1 MPCKFFSVQRSR
13 HRDLF
18 VPIFTVNLMLIA
30 CATTARAQGPSSL
43 SGNGEISGTVLW
55 KSDNRPAVQVAV
67 SLRSRAAGVFRS
79 ILTDFE
85 GRFDVPGLPP
95 GPYEVTAEEAGYDPV
110 LTKVQVEGSVP
121 NVVLRLQP
129 TLQHS
134 AARNNATVSVRELKI
149 PGKAKNEYQ
158 RGLQDLNKN
167 DLKGSLVHFTKAV
180 SAFPEYYEAH
190 YHAGVAELRMGHKEE
205 ALQAFQLAVELSEGR
220 YARAEFGVAAILCE
234 SGKAGEAEPIVRRG
248 LEIDDSLPEGHVLLG
263 IALLGLHRPEE
274 AERSAREALLR
285 SSDYGPAYL
294 VLSEVHASRSEYQE
308 QLADLE
314 TYLRLQPSGPERT
327 RAIVARDIA
336 LRRLA
341 NLRLQQGTLPN

>member
-1 MPCKFFSVQRSR
+1 MPCKSFCIQRSVYR
-13 HRDLF
+13 YLF
-18 VPIFTVNLMLIA
+18 VSIFFVNLVLSA
-30 CATTARAQGPSSL
+30 CATTARAQTPSSL
-43 SGNGEISGTVLW
+43 SANGEISGTVLW

-67 SLRSRAAGVFRS
+67 SLRSHAAGVFRS

-85 GRFDVPGLPP
+85 GRFDVAGLPP

-110 LTKVQVEGSVP
+110 LTKVQVEGHVP
-121 NVVLRLQP
+121 NVFPRLQP
-129 TLQHS
+129 ALPHV
-134 AARNNATVSVRELKI
+134 AARNSATVSVRELKI
-149 PGKAKNEYQ
+149 PGKAKDAYQ

-167 DLKGSLVHFTKAV
+167 NLKGSLVHFTKAI

-205 ALQAFQLAVELSEGR
+205 ALQAFQLAVELSEGK
-220 YARAEFGVAAILCE
+220 YARAEFGVGAILCE
-234 SGKAGEAEPIVRRG
+234 SGKAAEAEPIIRRG

-263 IALLGLHRPEE
+263 IALIGLHRPEE

-294 VLSEVHASRSEYQE
+294 VLSEVHASRNEFKE

-314 TYLRLQPSGPERT
+314 TYLRLQPNGPEKV
-327 RAIVARDIA
+327 RATVARDIT